1 MKTWITSDTHFLH
14 ANILKYSP
22 DTRPFTTA
30 QEMTTALI
38 EDWNSKVSYTD
49 TVYHLGDFAFTNIE
63 TATTIANQLNGRII
77 LIQGNHDTKFVKHET
92 FCKKFESIH
101 QYHEFKYNKV
111 NIILCHYP
119 ILRWN
124 RMHYGSVHF
133 YGHVHGRP
141 TGLEKYRACDVGI
154 DAQKEIKLLDDV
166 LDLVMSRPIND
177 S

>member
-1 MKTWITSDTHFLH
+1 MKIWITADTHFLH

-22 DTRPFTTA
+22 DTRPFATSE
-30 QEMTTALI
+30 EMTTALI
-38 EDWNSKVSYTD
+38 EDWNSKVATTD
-49 TVYHLGDFAFTNIE
+49 TVYHLGDFAFTNVE
-63 TATTIANQLNGRII
+63 TATAIANKLNGKKF
-77 LIQGNHDTKFVKHET
+77 LIQGNHDAKLIKHEA
-92 FCKKFESIH
+92 FNRKFEAV
-101 QYHEFKYNKV
+101 YNYYEIKHNKA
-111 NIILCHYP
+111 NIIMCHYP

-124 RMHYGSVHF
+124 RMHYGSCHF
-133 YGHVHGRP
+133 YGHVHGKP